1 MQVNKVELQAENI
14 QVKDRETDAKDMDE
28 VEVELFP
35 WSKEACKT
43 HMETINQHVKDV
55 SPSYLS
61 HQLLGSL
68 L

>member
-14 QVKDRETDAKDMDE
+14 KVKDRETDAKDMDADE
-28 VEVELFP
+28 IALFP
-35 WSKEACKT
+35 WSKEECKT

>member
-1 MQVNKVELQAENI
+1 
-14 QVKDRETDAKDMDE
+14 MDE
-28 VEVELFP
+28 KEVDLFP
-35 WSKEACKT
+35 WSKEECKA

-55 SPSYLS
+55 SLSYLS